1 MQCGTRV
8 CLERIGTAV
17 APLGHDAGL
26 YLRRRLYSLPQIPG
40 CPYPPLTTKS
50 NAGGRWFGR
59 LQGGKRARRRGQTAA
74 HGNGRSQ
81 GWTDASEV
89 QCLGVCVCDCWVSLA
104 VLSTFHFKTHIY
116 RVESRDRWGNFAVVL
131 TILQSKLLNHRKRWF
146 PGPATPPLVILSGSA
161 FRLLLMMINPKNSM
175 DIFWL

>member
-1 MQCGTRV
+1 MTQGFTSGADCTVCHKFLDVLIHRWLPKVMQEGDDLVDSRV
-8 CLERIGTAV
+8 VSEPGGGAKLQHMETDGVKDEQT
-17 APLGHDAGL
+17 L
-26 YLRRRLYSLPQIPG
+26 LRYS
-40 CPYPPLTTKS
+40 
-50 NAGGRWFGR
+50 AW
-59 LQGGKRARRRGQTAA
+59 
-74 HGNGRSQ
+74 
-81 GWTDASEV
+81 
-89 QCLGVCVCDCWVSLA
+89 VCVCDCWVSLA